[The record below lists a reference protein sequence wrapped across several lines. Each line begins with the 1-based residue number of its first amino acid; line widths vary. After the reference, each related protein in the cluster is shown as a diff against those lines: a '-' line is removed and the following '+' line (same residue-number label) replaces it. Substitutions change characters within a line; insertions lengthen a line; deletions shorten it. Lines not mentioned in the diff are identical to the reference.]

1 INFLLLCFDLLL
13 GHTFGHC
20 FSEHW
25 FDGIRQPLFKNF
37 ISRWGTIWMNDNTTL
52 TVNLKISILLQLLIR
67 FINSMQV
74 YTDITCYR
82 SNGWKSF
89 SRNNLFFSNANDNF
103 IFEFFINRNI

>member
-20 FSEHW
+20 FSEHR

-52 TVNLKISILLQLLIR
+52 TVNLKKSILLQLLIR
-67 FINSMQV
+67 FINSMHF
-74 YTDITCYR
+74 YTYITCYL
-82 SNGWKSF
+82 SNGWMSF
-89 SRNNLFFSNANDNF
+89 SSINQFYNNATYHYL
-103 IFEFFINRNI
+103 